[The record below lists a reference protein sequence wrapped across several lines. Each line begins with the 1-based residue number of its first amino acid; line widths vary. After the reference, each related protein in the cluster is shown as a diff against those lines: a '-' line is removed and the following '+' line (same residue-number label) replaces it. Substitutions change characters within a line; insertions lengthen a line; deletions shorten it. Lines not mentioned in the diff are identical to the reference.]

1 MTDGGSIQAVNQ
13 LRQLEREL
21 LLKQMQIQRLLNI
34 TQAIN
39 SNMSAEDLF
48 NMYREFLR
56 FEMGMS
62 RILLLIK
69 EVDHWKLA
77 VEFNLEKNYTAEAL
91 VPILK
96 IITNLY
102 TVKATDEEILHEF
115 DIVIPVY
122 HKEHPI
128 SYALVTVANK
138 EDLYHKIQFIQTIT
152 NIIAVAIEN
161 KRLFKNQMEQERM
174 NKEIELAREVQSLL
188 IPQSFPRSKNFELSS
203 IYKPHFNVG
212 GDYFDYIRIG
222 DDRYLICMADI
233 SGKGVS
239 AALLMS
245 NLQGNLR
252 QLARQYTDP
261 EQLVIQLNEAVFAL
275 TGGDRFLTLFIAEV
289 QPARGRIDYINCGHI
304 SPILYSADRVDYL
317 SKGTTVLGAFQK
329 LPFIEHGLIQVE
341 RPTILLVFTD
351 GLTDLVNA
359 SHQYFE
365 IENLEKFV
373 RDFHNESAEAFNQRL
388 MVDLE
393 KFKGNQTFPD
403 DITVLT
409 CKIVPNAVS

>member
-1 MTDGGSIQAVNQ
+1 MTDGGSIQAVQQ

-21 LLKQMQIQRLLNI
+21 SLKQMQIQRLLNI

-39 SNMSAEDLF
+39 NNMSADDLF

-62 RILLLIK
+62 KVLLLIK
-69 EVDHWKLA
+69 EVDHWTLA
-77 VEFNLEKNYTAEAL
+77 VQSNLDQIYTPEQL
-91 VPILK
+91 IPILK
-96 IITNLY
+96 KILNLY
-102 TVKATDEEILHEF
+102 TVKQTDDPTLHEF

-122 HKEHPI
+122 HKEQPI

-161 KRLFKNQMEQERM
+161 KRLFRNQMEQERM

-188 IPQSFPRSKNFELSS
+188 IPQSLPKYPHFELSS
-203 IYKPHFNVG
+203 IYKPHYNVG
-212 GDYFDYIRIG
+212 GDYFDYLPIG
-222 DDRYLICMADI
+222 EDRYLICLADI

-245 NLQGNLR
+245 NLQANLR
-252 QLARQYTDP
+252 QLARQYSDI
-261 EQLVIQLNEAVFAL
+261 EKLVVLLNEAVYAL

-289 QPARGRIDYINCGHI
+289 NPKAGHIHYINCGHI
-304 SPILYSADRVDYL
+304 SPILYHDNQVEYL
-317 SKGTTVLGAFQK
+317 SKGCTVLGAFDQ
-329 LPFIEHGLIQVE
+329 LPFIEHGRIPIGTPSL
-341 RPTILLVFTD
+341 LLVFTD
-351 GLTDLVNA
+351 GLTDLVN
-359 SHQYFE
+359 SSNQFFE
-365 IENLEKFV
+365 IENLERFV
-373 RDFHNESAEAFNQRL
+373 CKFHNESAAEFNRQL
-388 MVDLE
+388 MNELE
-393 KFKGNQTFPD
+393 NFKGSQTFPD

-409 CKIVPNAVS
+409 CKIDPNAVS